1 MKETLKIEHNY
12 KRVAELL
19 KSIVNGQFGEDT
31 KPYPEA
37 EEKRGATLF
46 DIMAAIDLLEQQET
60 KITHV
65 VDD

>member
-1 MKETLKIEHNY
+1 MKEVLKIEHNY

-19 KSIVNGQFGEDT
+19 KSIVNGQFGEET

-37 EEKRGATLF
+37 NRKQGATLF
-46 DIMAAIDLLEQQET
+46 DLMAAIELLEKQET

-65 VDD
+65 VDE